1 MERIQTDLPLP
12 HVLEADGQ
20 RPGTRCQFCSDRA
33 PRLEG
38 GVVDSEWLATPC
50 PARRGRV
57 GKITADLLAMTPE
70 ERTRHYREWQESIT
84 TPQSLVQTRPPQ
96 VPLQFTRERATFERY
111 TPRTASQEVAKAA
124 AQEFLARCL
133 AGKKPSMLAFIG
145 NTGTGKSHL
154 LYAIRWGLYA
164 AGARKVT
171 HGAWYRLS
179 DELRYGTKGPD
190 ALAPHEVR
198 WRLWDNKV
206 ILIDEATKTANTEFD
221 DTEWHKLA
229 CHCADNGVFLLVT
242 TQVNPFALLVGE
254 GAADRFHRVVID
266 APTGRKTRR
275 ET

>member
-38 GVVDSEWLATPC
+38 GVVDPEWLATPC

-84 TPQSLVQTRPPQ
+84 TPQSLVQTRP
-96 VPLQFTRERATFERY
+96 
-111 TPRTASQEVAKAA
+111 
-124 AQEFLARCL
+124 
-133 AGKKPSMLAFIG
+133 PSMLAFIG